1 MSYLAINTNKKLS
14 IDNHHNTKIKLKMN
28 SINNESTGPEGTI
41 PVDEAI
47 AMTQNWRAYLEGS
60 KQNFSAKS
68 YLIPIIDFK
77 NILKYN
83 PDAESVRAYIGLENV
98 NDPMSSKLILVP
110 IVGGKDVIYKSTGDN
125 SELSSEADSNI
136 YDLTRVCPPYCDV
149 NDSPLNQ

>member
-1 MSYLAINTNKKLS
+1 MSNQ
-14 IDNHHNTKIKLKMN
+14 
-28 SINNESTGPEGTI
+28 NNQSTEPEGTI

-47 AMTQNWRAYLEGS
+47 AMTQNWRGYLKES
-60 KQNFSAKS
+60 DQKFLAKS

-110 IVGGKDVIYKSTGDN
+110 VAGGKDVIFKSTGDN
-125 SELSSEADSNI
+125 PELSSETNSNI
-136 YDLTRVCPPYCDV
+136 YDLTTVCPPDCNV